1 MPEII
6 YPIRI
11 NRYLS
16 SQNIASRREADR
28 LIVANKVKING
39 RLAKLGDQ
47 VNKDDQ
53 VEVDQVYLGAKEK
66 SYQYLAFNKPKGVV
80 TNTAK
85 GQTAISDLVNPVRS
99 YPAGGTATAAS
110 PGRLA
115 SNGVKTR
122 AKLVPMGRLDKESGG
137 LIILTNDTRVT
148 GKLLSPEYNHEK
160 EYLVKVDKSL
170 TPMFQKQITAGVKL
184 EDDWTK
190 PCRLK
195 KVKQDEFYLTL
206 TEGKKHQIRRMCAA
220 LGYQVKELRRVR
232 IMNIELGKL
241 KPGEWREITGSEKDQ
256 FLNSL
261 NS

>member
-1 MPEII
+1 MLEIT

-99 YPAGGTATAAS
+99 KPPQGGCSRASGRAAF
-110 PGRLA
+110 
-115 SNGVKTR
+115 NGVKTR
-122 AKLVPMGRLDKESGG
+122 AKLVPIGRLDKESGG
-137 LIILTNDTRVT
+137 LIILTNDTRIT
-148 GKLLSPEYNHEK
+148 GKLLSPEFNHEK

-195 KVKQDEFYLTL
+195 KVEQDEFYLTL

-220 LGYQVKELRRVR
+220 LGYQVKNLRRVR
-232 IMNIELGKL
+232 IMNIELGQL
-241 KPGEWREITGSEKDQ
+241 KPGKWREITGSEKDQ